1 MRHSRLSGSLR
12 TLSGKVLLFCLCSI
26 PSFAQAPAQAPTSEL
41 PPQQAHGL
49 AGDPVAQR
57 IDAILA
63 RDEVARGFWG
73 VEIEELDGGRI
84 VYSHNADRLFAPASN
99 AKVFVTSAALALIGT
114 GYRMQTTVE
123 AAAPPDKSGRISGDL
138 VLVGRGDPN
147 LSGRAL
153 PFKTKTERPFP
164 PAQAI
169 EELADQVVS
178 RGVKIVDGNVI
189 GDDSFFADEPY
200 GQGWSQQD
208 VVSMWGAPVSALAI
222 NDDVIFLS
230 VTPAERAGERAAFTL
245 SPYADYYRIENRV
258 LTTQGGARRIS
269 VRRRPGG
276 RRLELRGTIPLN
288 DSGYGEALAVDDPAE
303 WSAVLLRDA
312 LRRRGVAIYGKARAR
327 HQEAE
332 EKSDSV
338 TAAAPPTG
346 GKPPQPAILAQHL
359 SLPLGEDIRVI
370 NKVSQNLHAEML
382 LRLLGHEKGGSGSV
396 DAGLQVLRD
405 FLNLAGILPE
415 EYALYDGCGL
425 SRHDLASPRALVRLL
440 RYSARQT
447 WGPVF
452 IDSLPLAGVD
462 GTMSSRLQ
470 GMPPDANLR
479 AKTGQLEHV
488 NVLSGYVTSVAGHR
502 LVFSIL
508 SNNHTLS
515 GKRADEIIDEI
526 VTEAQRARN

>member
-1 MRHSRLSGSLR
+1 MWHPRLSASPR
-12 TLSGKVLLFCLCSI
+12 TLVGTVLLLHVCSI
-26 PSFAQAPAQAPTSEL
+26 PFFAQAPAPASEL
-41 PPQQAHGL
+41 
-49 AGDPVAQR
+49 AQR
-57 IDAILA
+57 IDAVLA
-63 RDEVARGFWG
+63 RDEAARGFWG

-84 VYSHNADRLFAPASN
+84 LYSHNADRLFAPASN
-99 AKVFVTSAALALIGT
+99 AKLFVTSAALSLIGT

-123 AAAPPDKSGRISGDL
+123 AAALPDKNGRIGGDL
-138 VLVGRGDPN
+138 VLVGGGDPN

-153 PFKTKTERPFP
+153 PFKTKTERPYP

-178 RGVKIVDGNVI
+178 RGVKIIDGNVI
-189 GDDSFFADEPY
+189 GDDSFFVDEPY

-208 VVSMWGAPVSALAI
+208 VVSLWGAPVSALAI

-230 VTPAERAGERAAFTL
+230 VLPAEHAGERAVFTL

-258 LTTQGGARRIS
+258 LTTQAGGPRRIS
-269 VRRRPGG
+269 VRRRAGG

-288 DSGYGEALAVDDPAE
+288 DPGYGEALAVDDPAE
-303 WSAVLLRDA
+303 WSAILLRDA
-312 LRRRGVAIYGKARAR
+312 LRRRGVAIYGKVRAR
-327 HQEAE
+327 HQEPE
-332 EKSDSV
+332 PKSDPV
-338 TAAAPPTG
+338 AAAPAG
-346 GKPPQPAILAQHL
+346 NKPQPSVVLAQHL
-359 SLPLGEDIRVI
+359 SVPLGQDIRVI

-382 LRLLGHEKGGSGSV
+382 LRLLGREKGGSGSV
-396 DAGLQVLRD
+396 GAGLQVLRD

-425 SRHDLASPRALVRLL
+425 SRHDLASPRAVVRLL
-440 RYSARQT
+440 RYAARQT
-447 WGPVF
+447 WGPEFV
-452 IDSLPLAGVD
+452 DTLPLAGVD
-462 GTMSSRLQ
+462 GTLASRLQ
-470 GMPPDANLR
+470 GVPPEANLR

-488 NVLSGYVTSVAGHR
+488 NVLSGYVTNVAGRR

-526 VTEAQRARN
+526 VTEAHRSRN